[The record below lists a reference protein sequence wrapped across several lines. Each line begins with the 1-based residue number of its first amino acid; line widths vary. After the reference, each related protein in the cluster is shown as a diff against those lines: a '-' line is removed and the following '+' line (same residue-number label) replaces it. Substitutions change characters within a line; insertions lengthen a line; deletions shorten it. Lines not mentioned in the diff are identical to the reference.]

1 MYIMEFILI
10 CSLIVNFCFAAPEIK
25 KYYLKLKNKN
35 K

>member
-1 MYIMEFILI
+1 MDFILI
-10 CSLIVNFCFAAPEIK
+10 CSLIVNFCFACPEVK